1 MQWTKLLLLPIPSSS
16 STFQS
21 GASSKLRFL
30 STSIAATFGIP
41 YLKNTYCFCQ
51 RPPLANWCPT
61 SLADLFTCIKGISFQ
76 PPAFVNLNLSTSS
89 MPTHKPLFPPQKAK
103 ESSQSRSRK
112 TESRPKPRK
121 EQDCGLNRI
130 VSHILVLSI
139 TKLARRSMDVGDLIT
154 LSIGHL
160 GIVSLNIL
168 STACIGTWS
177 FC

>member
-103 ESSQSRSRK
+103 ESSQS
-112 TESRPKPRK
+112 
-121 EQDCGLNRI
+121 
-130 VSHILVLSI
+130 SI

>member
-51 RPPLANWCPT
+51 RPSLANWCPT

-103 ESSQSRSRK
+103 ESSQSSIPLIKGIMNRSHFPTR
-112 TESRPKPRK
+112 
-121 EQDCGLNRI
+121 RI
-130 VSHILVLSI
+130 KINQI
-139 TKLARRSMDVGDLIT
+139 YNK
-154 LSIGHL
+154 
-160 GIVSLNIL
+160 
-168 STACIGTWS
+168 ACIWIFHTIQDFVVINLGHP
-177 FC
+177 CIIQD

>member
-51 RPPLANWCPT
+51 RPSLANWCPT

-103 ESSQSRSRK
+103 ESSQSRIK
-112 TESRPKPRK
+112 INQIYNK
-121 EQDCGLNRI
+121 
-130 VSHILVLSI
+130 
-139 TKLARRSMDVGDLIT
+139 
-154 LSIGHL
+154 
-160 GIVSLNIL
+160 
-168 STACIGTWS
+168 ACIWIFHTIQDFVVINLGHP
-177 FC
+177 CIIQD